1 MYRLRGRYSFI
12 CSCLNLVFLGG
23 CLGKNLKLSESIH
36 KYSSIEGILYTTSI
50 YELPGLHQSSQLF
63 INFGSTASIWK
74 TFKPIYFCIG
84 IDFGTKVSS
93 FFFVLDLVIFLLMQS
108 YIEWQKYWLK
118 NKKRNISKFVT
129 NIQNV
134 GTNNIRANS
143 NQISINFI
151 NTDNN
156 QVVSNNTQPNN
167 IEDSSS
173 KKDVENDLIFG
184 NRFKF
189 FFIPNT
195 QLVL

>member
-1 MYRLRGRYSFI
+1 
-12 CSCLNLVFLGG
+12 
-23 CLGKNLKLSESIH
+23 
-36 KYSSIEGILYTTSI
+36 
-50 YELPGLHQSSQLF
+50 
-63 INFGSTASIWK
+63 
-74 TFKPIYFCIG
+74 
-84 IDFGTKVSS
+84 
-93 FFFVLDLVIFLLMQS
+93 MQS

-173 KKDVENDLIFG
+173 KKAVKNDLIFG
-184 NRFKF
+184 NRFEA

-195 QLVL
+195 D

>member
-1 MYRLRGRYSFI
+1 MNCLACTKAPNINQNEFCQYVVAFI
-12 CSCLNLVFLGG
+12 L
-23 CLGKNLKLSESIH
+23 
-36 KYSSIEGILYTTSI
+36 
-50 YELPGLHQSSQLF
+50 
-63 INFGSTASIWK
+63 K
-74 TFKPIYFCIG
+74 TFNPIYYCIG

-93 FFFVLDLVIFLLMQS
+93 FFFVLDLVVFLLMQS

-134 GTNNIRANS
+134 ITNNIRANS

-156 QVVSNNTQPNN
+156 HVVSNNTQPNN

-173 KKDVENDLIFG
+173 KKAVENDLIFG
-184 NRFKF
+184 NRFKI

-195 QLVL
+195 RLILYLLEAKGRIRLSELQPFHPLINQKITKNH